1 MRVYVHS
8 LILLNIFMTKMRE
21 LCNYIIK
28 QQSIQEFL
36 RKDFSFL
43 FADIK
48 GVSKEKEADF
58 LRICCTFAALNRYSI
73 MSSMKKIPSPLV
85 SLFPIAF
92 LVGMLFAT
100 IRTFG
105 SDALSGGSQ
114 VSLLTTTAVCIF
126 IGMAFYRIPW
136 KDYELA
142 ITNNIAGVATAII
155 ILLIIGA
162 LSGSWMISGVVPTLI
177 YYGMQIIH
185 PDFFLAS
192 TCIICALVSVM
203 TGSSWTTIATIGIAL
218 LGIGKAQGFE
228 EGWIAGAIIS
238 GAYFGDKISPL
249 SDTTV
254 LASSVTDT
262 PLFTHIRYMMI
273 TTVPSLIIT
282 IIIFTVMG
290 FSFKTND
297 TQQIAEFA
305 AALNAKFTITP
316 WLLIVPVVTGILI
329 ARRVPSVITL
339 FLSTMLAGIFALI
352 FQPDLLCEIAG
363 DGNIFKGV
371 MMTFYGST
379 SLHTD
384 SSMLT
389 DLVATRGMAGMMNT
403 IWLILCAMCFG
414 GAMTASGMLG
424 SITSVFVRF
433 MKNRVSVVASTVC
446 SGLFLNLAT
455 ADQYISII
463 LTGNMFSNIYEK
475 KGYESRLL
483 SRTTEDSVTVTSV
496 LIPWNTCGMTQ
507 ATILSVPTL
516 TYLPYCF
523 FNLISPLMSIFIAA
537 IGYKIFKK
545 PVNNP
550 S

>member
-1 MRVYVHS
+1 
-8 LILLNIFMTKMRE
+8 
-21 LCNYIIK
+21 
-28 QQSIQEFL
+28 
-36 RKDFSFL
+36 
-43 FADIK
+43 
-48 GVSKEKEADF
+48 
-58 LRICCTFAALNRYSI
+58 

-114 VSLLTTTAVCIF
+114 VSLLTTTAICIF

-136 KDYELA
+136 KDYEIA
-142 ITNNIAGVATAII
+142 ITNNVAGVTTAII

-162 LSGSWMISGVVPTLI
+162 LSGMWMISGVVPTLI
-177 YYGMQIIH
+177 YYGIQIIH
-185 PDFFLAS
+185 PDFFLTS

-218 LGIGKAQGFE
+218 LGIGKAQGFD

-249 SDTTV
+249 SDTTI

-262 PLFTHIRYMMI
+262 PLFSHIRYMMV
-273 TTVPSLIIT
+273 TTIPSLIIT

-290 FSFKTND
+290 LTYETNN
-297 TQQIAEFA
+297 TQQITEFA
-305 AALNAKFTITP
+305 AALSTKFTITP
-316 WLLIVPVVTGILI
+316 WLLVVPVVTGILI
-329 ARRVPSVITL
+329 ARKVPSIITL
-339 FLSTMLAGIFALI
+339 FLSTMLAGLFAFI
-352 FQPDLLCEIAG
+352 FQPDLLREVAG
-363 DGNIFKGV
+363 SENIFKGI

-379 SLHTD
+379 SLQTD

-389 DLVATRGMAGMMNT
+389 ELVATRGMAGMMNT

-433 MKNRVSVVASTVC
+433 MKNTVSMVASTVC

-523 FNLISPLMSIFIAA
+523 FNLISPLMSIFVAA
-537 IGYKIFKK
+537 IGYKIFRK

>member
-1 MRVYVHS
+1 
-8 LILLNIFMTKMRE
+8 
-21 LCNYIIK
+21 
-28 QQSIQEFL
+28 
-36 RKDFSFL
+36 
-43 FADIK
+43 
-48 GVSKEKEADF
+48 
-58 LRICCTFAALNRYSI
+58 
-73 MSSMKKIPSPLV
+73 MSSPTKIPSPLV
-85 SLFPIAF
+85 SLLPIVI

-105 SDALSGGSQ
+105 SDALTGGSQ
-114 VSLLTTTAVCIF
+114 VSLLTTTAVCVG

-136 KDYELA
+136 KDYERA
-142 ITNNIAGVATAII
+142 ITNNIAGVSTAII

-162 LSGSWMISGVVPTLI
+162 LSSAWMISGVVPTLI
-177 YYGMQIIH
+177 YYGIKIIH

-218 LGIGKAQGFE
+218 MGIGKAQGFE

-238 GAYFGDKISPL
+238 GAYFGDKVSPL

-254 LASSVTDT
+254 LAASVTDT
-262 PLFTHIRYMMI
+262 PLFRHIRYMMI
-273 TTVPSLIIT
+273 TTVPSLILT
-282 IIIFTVMG
+282 LLIFTVMG
-290 FSFKTND
+290 FTHETDSTR
-297 TQQIAEFA
+297 QIAEFSA
-305 AALNAKFTITP
+305 SLNAKFHITP
-316 WLLIVPVVTGILI
+316 WLLIVPVVTGVLI
-329 ARRVPSVITL
+329 ARKVPSIITL
-339 FLSTMLAGIFALI
+339 FLSTLLAGIFALI
-352 FQPDLLCEIAG
+352 FQPELLHEIAG
-363 DGNIFKGV
+363 GRDLFKG
-371 MMTFYGST
+371 MMMSLYGST
-379 SLHTD
+379 SLQTD
-384 SSMLT
+384 SAMLT
-389 DLVATRGMAGMMNT
+389 ELVATRGMAGMMNT

-433 MKNRVSVVASTVC
+433 MKNTVSMVASTVC

-463 LTGNMFSNIYEK
+463 LTGNMFGNVYEK

-483 SRTTEDSVTVTSV
+483 SRTTEDAVTVTSV

-507 ATILSVPTL
+507 ATILSVSTL

-523 FNLISPLMSIFIAA
+523 FNLISPLMSILIAA
-537 IGYKIFKK
+537 TGYKIFRK

-550 S
+550 A